1 MEKFSKKSAIKF
13 GWEIAKKKIL
23 FFVLLLILVWGAP
36 FALEFLFRLS
46 AVFLLGITKKKFLIL
61 SIVLA
66 FLGALVKFLLS
77 LIFDLGLI
85 KISLKFCDN
94 EEPKF
99 SDLISQYKL
108 VFRYFVASILQSLI
122 VIFGFLLF
130 IIPGIIFS
138 IRFGFYGY
146 LIVDKN
152 SKIVESLKKSW
163 QITRGNTLNLF
174 LFYILLGLINVLGF
188 LALIIGLFWSIPT
201 TMLANAF
208 VYRKLSEQLKVQNQE
223 KIS

>member
-1 MEKFSKKSAIKF
+1 MEKFSKKSAIRF
-13 GWEIAKKKIL
+13 GWEIVKKKIL
-23 FFVLLLILVWGAP
+23 FFVLLLILVSGAP
-36 FALEFLFRLS
+36 FILGFLFRLPT
-46 AVFLLGITKKKFLIL
+46 VFLVAITKKKFLIL
-61 SIVLA
+61 STVLTFLGVLA
-66 FLGALVKFLLS
+66 RFLLS

-108 VFRYFVASILQSLI
+108 VFRYFVASILQGLI

-130 IIPGIIFS
+130 IVPGIIFS
-138 IRFGFYGY
+138 IRLGFYGY

-163 QITRGNTLNLF
+163 QITKGNTLNLF
-174 LFYILLGLINVLGF
+174 LFYILLALIDILGL
-188 LALIIGLFWSIPT
+188 LALIVGLFWAIPT
-201 TMLANAF
+201 TMLAEAF
-208 VYRKLSEQLKVQNQE
+208 AYRKLSENLKVQNQE
-223 KIS
+223 KIL